1 MPPLVQPVISATGL
15 VMSRSERELQADRV
29 HTRLKKRSG
38 LCSCV
43 TQEVLEAQQI
53 PVTVESFFRDL
64 GQLSLK
70 KKVAAINKHK
80 NAYNGSKGNSIKYYY
95 LRHGL
100 RTVVLVYRH
109 V

>member
-43 TQEVLEAQQI
+43 TQEALEAQQI

-70 KKVAAINKHK
+70 KKKLQQLI
-80 NAYNGSKGNSIKYYY
+80 SIRMHTMDLKV
-95 LRHGL
+95 
-100 RTVVLVYRH
+100 TQSNIIT
-109 V
+109 